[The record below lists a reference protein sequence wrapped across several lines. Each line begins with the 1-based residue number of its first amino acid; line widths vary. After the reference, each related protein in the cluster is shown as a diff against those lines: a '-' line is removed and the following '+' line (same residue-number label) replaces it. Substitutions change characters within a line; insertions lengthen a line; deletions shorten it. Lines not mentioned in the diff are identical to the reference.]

1 LEHVSQ
7 DIDKK
12 VFGVFGKY
20 NIEWFILFRHFC
32 KPD

>member
-1 LEHVSQ
+1 MQDDDAVVIALEHVSQ

-20 NIEWFILFRHFC
+20 NIE
-32 KPD
+32 